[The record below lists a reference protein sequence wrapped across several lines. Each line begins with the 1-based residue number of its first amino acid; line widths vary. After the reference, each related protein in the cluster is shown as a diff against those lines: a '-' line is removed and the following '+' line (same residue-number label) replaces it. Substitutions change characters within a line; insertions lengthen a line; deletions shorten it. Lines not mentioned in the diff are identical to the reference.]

1 MIPLLLAGPFLL
13 TWLALACGFRAAR
26 SDSELTV
33 DNALSRSP
41 LLVAISLL
49 LALIGMAAVGM
60 ELSDRFCQLFAL
72 LVQHYSTWISWL
84 AFASM
89 FAVISGYGLALAISR
104 GHKQTRSL
112 LVAILL
118 VQIALGLLCV
128 RLFSPIGSELG
139 PGVTTDGGV
148 VLQTHGSTCV
158 AASLA
163 NVSRHFDIDLDEKE
177 AAGLLLTTVYGTA
190 PGQLRFVLDQLG
202 FSFTTLDPKQ
212 PSLADV
218 PPPAILFVDH
228 PALGRESHAVM
239 YRAIAEGGYEIYEPL
254 EGAIVWDRQTLEA
267 RWHGNGIACTRP

>member
-41 LLVAISLL
+41 LLVAISML
-49 LALIGMAAVGM
+49 LALIGLAAVGM
-60 ELSDRFCQLFAL
+60 ELSDRFCQLFPL

-128 RLFSPIGSELG
+128 RLFSPIGSELDL
-139 PGVTTDGGV
+139 PRMQWYASQLIDGE
-148 VLQTHGSTCV
+148 C
-158 AASLA
+158 
-163 NVSRHFDIDLDEKE
+163 R
-177 AAGLLLTTVYGTA
+177 
-190 PGQLRFVLDQLG
+190 
-202 FSFTTLDPKQ
+202 
-212 PSLADV
+212 
-218 PPPAILFVDH
+218 
-228 PALGRESHAVM
+228 
-239 YRAIAEGGYEIYEPL
+239 
-254 EGAIVWDRQTLEA
+254 
-267 RWHGNGIACTRP
+267 

>member
-26 SDSELTV
+26 SDSDLTI
-33 DNALSRSP
+33 DNALRRSP

-49 LALIGMAAVGM
+49 LLLIGMAAVGM
-60 ELSDRFCQLFAL
+60 ELSDRFCQFFAL
-72 LVQHYSTWISWL
+72 LLQQYSTWISWL
-84 AFASM
+84 ALASM
-89 FAVISGYGLALAISR
+89 FAVISGYGLGLAISR

-118 VQIALGLLCV
+118 VQVAQGLLCV
-128 RLFSPIGSELG
+128 RLYSPIGPELG

-177 AAGLLLTTVYGTA
+177 AADLLLTSVYGTG
-190 PGQLRFVLDQLG
+190 PGQVRYVLDLLG

-212 PSLADV
+212 RSLEDV
-218 PPPAILFVDH
+218 SPPAILFVDH

-239 YRAIAEGGYEIYEPL
+239 YHAIAEGGYEIYEPL
-254 EGAIVWDRQTLEA
+254 EGAIIWDQQTLDA
-267 RWHGNGIACTRP
+267 RWHGNGIACTRR

>member
-26 SDSELTV
+26 SDSDLTI
-33 DNALSRSP
+33 DNALRRSP

-49 LALIGMAAVGM
+49 LSLIGMAAVGM
-60 ELSDRFCQLFAL
+60 ELSDRFCQFFAL
-72 LVQHYSTWISWL
+72 LVQQYSTWISWL
-84 AFASM
+84 ALASL
-89 FAVISGYGLALAISR
+89 FAVISGYGLALAIFR

-118 VQIALGLLCV
+118 VQIALGLLFV
-128 RLFSPIGSELG
+128 RLFSPIGADLG

-177 AAGLLLTTVYGTA
+177 AADLLLTTVYGTG
-190 PGQLRFVLDQLG
+190 PGQVRFVLDQLG

-212 PSLADV
+212 RSLADV
-218 PPPAILFVDH
+218 SPPAILFVDH

-239 YRAIAEGGYEIYEPL
+239 YHAIAEGGYEIYEPL
-254 EGAIVWDRQTLEA
+254 EGAIIWDQQTLEA